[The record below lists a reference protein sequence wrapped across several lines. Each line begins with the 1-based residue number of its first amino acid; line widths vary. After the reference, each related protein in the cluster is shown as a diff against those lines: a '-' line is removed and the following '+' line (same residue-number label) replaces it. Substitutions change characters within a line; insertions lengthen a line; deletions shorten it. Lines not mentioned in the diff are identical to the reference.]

1 MFVYV
6 YVCMCVFGGPQGP
19 VLMSYL
25 CAFLTRARCSAHGT
39 VILGRGWP
47 CSAARLCRLLY
58 LWHLH
63 HLALCFCVYVCM
75 CVSECVHSPVC
86 AFQEGGSAGGL
97 TQEANTVYISIM
109 NQVRERNRER
119 EREKEKEGGWKGWR
133 KPFSLCCFLPSLQ
146 PTPVVWIPS
155 ILYLPFPLV
164 SPVFPLALFFIPL
177 LGLIRE
183 LHQAF
188 RHSKLDWTLKS

>member
-119 EREKEKEGGWKGWR
+119 EREKEKEGGWKGGR
-133 KPFSLCCFLPSLQ
+133 DGESHFPSAVFSPLCNQ
-146 PTPVVWIPS
+146 PLWCE
-155 ILYLPFPLV
+155 FPLFCICL
-164 SPVFPLALFFIPL
+164 FPLFPLFSPL
-177 LGLIRE
+177 PLFYSF
-183 LHQAF
+183 AWP
-188 RHSKLDWTLKS
+188 D

>member
-6 YVCMCVFGGPQGP
+6 CVSMRVFGGPQGP

-39 VILGRGWP
+39 VILGWP

-58 LWHLH
+58 LWHHH
-63 HLALCFCVYVCM
+63 HLAVYFCVCVC
-75 CVSECVHSPVC
+75 ECVHSPVC

-109 NQVRERNRER
+109 NQVRERNTER
-119 EREKEKEGGWKGWR
+119 EREKGKRQGGRDGESH
-133 KPFSLCCFLPSLQ
+133 FPSAVFYPLGNQ
-146 PTPVVWIPS
+146 PLWC
-155 ILYLPFPLV
+155 LFPLFCICL
-164 SPVFPLALFFIPL
+164 FPPFISL
-177 LGLIRE
+177 LGLIRW
-183 LHQAF
+183 LLS
-188 RHSKLDWTLKS
+188 HSAHH